1 MKKLIIA
8 AAIVSIAAV
17 SQAALFSWS
26 TANSLSGTLYN
37 GTTTTKA
44 GAGVACYLFDAAT
57 LGQEAAYNAF
67 MAGSLNTQLSKAVAD
82 TTLNSNS
89 RITEVKDISHGTA
102 GTANTMYWIALI
114 GDDKL
119 YISST
124 LEKAPLDVGG
134 TLLQWTDTRGTS
146 NNGLKTEFAGAGVYQ
161 AAAVPEPTSAM
172 LLLLG
177 MAGLA
182 LKRRRA

>member
-1 MKKLIIA
+1 MKKIIIA

-26 TANSLSGTLYN
+26 TSNALAGTLYN

-44 GAGVACYLFDAAT
+44 GADVACYLFDAAT

-67 MAGSLNTQLSKAVAD
+67 VGGTLSTQLSKAAAN

-89 RITEVKDISHGTA
+89 RIDAKSVTWGTEGVN
-102 GTANTMYWIALI
+102 NTMYWIALI

-124 LEKAPLDVGG
+124 MEKSPVNVGG
-134 TLLQWTDTRGTS
+134 TAIQWTDVRATS
-146 NNGLKTEFAGAGVYQ
+146 NNGVKTEFAGAGVYQ
-161 AAAVPEPTSAM
+161 AAAVPEPTSGL

-177 MAGLA
+177 VGAMALRR
-182 LKRRRA
+182 KRA

>member
-17 SQAALFSWS
+17 SQAAIFNWS
-26 TANSLSGTLYN
+26 TSANLAGTLYN
-37 GTTTTKA
+37 GTTTKA
-44 GAGVACYLFDAAT
+44 AAGVACYLFDAAT

-67 MAGSLNTQLSKAVAD
+67 VGGTLNTQLSKAAAN
-82 TTLNSNS
+82 TTLNSSS
-89 RITEVKDISHGTA
+89 RITEKAVTYGTA

-114 GDDKL
+114 GDDKM
-119 YISST
+119 YISNTMNAS
-124 LEKAPLDVGG
+124 PIDVGG
-134 TLLQWTDTRGTS
+134 TALTWADVRVTS
-146 NNGLKTEFAGAGVYQ
+146 NNGVKTEFAGAGVYQ

-182 LKRRRA
+182 LRRRRV